1 MPNVHQLQ
9 QEMRELSRQVSADFE
24 FNAMALKD
32 LSLRFQQFTTQF
44 TLQFNQFA
52 AECNERFNQIE
63 GRMRLQ
69 EHRWS
74 RFCEVVD
81 QRLTLLEKSA

>member
-1 MPNVHQLQ
+1 MPNVHKLQ

-24 FNAMALKD
+24 FNAMALKN
-32 LSLRFQQFTTQF
+32 LSLRFQQFTV
-44 TLQFNQFA
+44 QFNQFA
-52 AECNERFNQIE
+52 ADCNERFTQIE

-74 RFCEVVD
+74 RFFEVVD